1 MHIYILFPMMGNF
14 SISCSDQNQQ
24 SSHRENCDY
33 DSEYSWLFFFF
44 SVGFFFF
51 PTFLLKSS
59 YYYYIIRFTSFSM
72 NHTFQIITYAPINN
86 VNYSY
91 NVYILIYEITPENI
105 PLKVTNA
112 V

>member
-1 MHIYILFPMMGNF
+1 
-14 SISCSDQNQQ
+14 
-24 SSHRENCDY
+24 
-33 DSEYSWLFFFF
+33 
-44 SVGFFFF
+44 
-51 PTFLLKSS
+51 
-59 YYYYIIRFTSFSM
+59 M